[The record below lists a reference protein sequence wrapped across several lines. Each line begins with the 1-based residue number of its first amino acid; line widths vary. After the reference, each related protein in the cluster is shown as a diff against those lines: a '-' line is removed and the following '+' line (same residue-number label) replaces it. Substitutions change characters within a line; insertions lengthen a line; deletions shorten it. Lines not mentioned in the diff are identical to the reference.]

1 VKILLLGKDGQV
13 GQELRRALLPQGE
26 LVALGR
32 GDVDLRDQDALL
44 ALLSSHRPDAIV
56 NAAAYTAVD
65 AAETDRDTAAQV
77 NAAAVAIL
85 ACHARAA
92 GALLV
97 HFSTDYVFDGTQE
110 RAYRETDS
118 PNPLNVYGST
128 KLAGEHAIQAAGCD
142 ALVFRIGW
150 IYSTHGRNFLKTM
163 LRLAGERERLE
174 VVSDQ
179 HGTPTS
185 AELVADLAALA
196 IRQHQAGRLPGGTY
210 HLAAGGSTNW
220 HAYAKYIVAGA
231 AARGAILALTPE
243 RIHAIAARDYPAAAQ
258 RPCNST
264 LDTTK
269 LSRALELRMPSWTEQ
284 VDRTL
289 DQLIQPGKQPAF

>member
-1 VKILLLGKDGQV
+1 MKILLLGKDGQV

-65 AAETDRDTAAQV
+65 AAETDRDTAAKV

-284 VDRTL
+284 VDLTL

>member
-1 VKILLLGKDGQV
+1 MKILLLGKDGQV

-85 ACHARAA
+85 ACHARTA

-284 VDRTL
+284 VDLTL